1 MNLKLFIST
10 QSGKSTLTN
19 ADTGDVLDGV
29 IACQLSGG
37 DNGFAPLVHLTLANV
52 EIVRE
57 PPQPPPVAQA
67 ESPFMGRDA

>member
-10 QSGKSTLTN
+10 TPGKSTLTN
-19 ADTGDVLDGV
+19 ADTGEELAGV

-57 PPQPPPVAQA
+57 PVQVPVVEP
-67 ESPFMGRDA
+67 ESPFMGSAT